1 MAPNFTLLKYDVVG
15 DGSTVSLGDGSRD
28 TGAQA
33 SLNDSIGSPETAGSD
48 ESIFLDGSCASL
60 KGFTSDESGLLDGS
74 PAMAHGFSETAGDS
88 PGTAGTLLLAS
99 IPAMAHGSPETA
111 GDSLGTAGTLLLA
124 SIPTSIHSLR
134 STFLP

>member
-1 MAPNFTLLKYDVVG
+1 MAPNFTLLKYDVVS

-33 SLNDSIGSPETAGSD
+33 SLNDDSIGSPETAGSD

-60 KGFTSDESGLLDGS
+60 KGFNSDESGLLDGS
-74 PAMAHGFSETAGDS
+74 HAMANGSPETAGDSPGTAGDSPGTAGIS

-99 IPAMAHGSPETA
+99 IPVSV
-111 GDSLGTAGTLLLA
+111 
-124 SIPTSIHSLR
+124 HSVR

>member
-48 ESIFLDGSCASL
+48 ESSLLDGSSQSGLLDGSCASL
-60 KGFTSDESGLLDGS
+60 KGFNSDESGLLDGS
-74 PAMAHGFSETAGDS
+74 PAMAHG
-88 PGTAGTLLLAS
+88 
-99 IPAMAHGSPETA
+99 SPETA
-111 GDSLGTAGTLLLA
+111 GDSPGTAGTLLLA

-134 STFLP
+134 SIFLP